1 MNGPEINQGGGYFP
15 IPNPE
20 RYDNVQVKLDSV
32 LSRFGMVVEG
42 RDNLYSLARREG
54 GNGVIIASTHDSW
67 MDIAVLGAAN
77 DAARMRFLGKAEV
90 WNWPYIG
97 KLAVDAGAFSVNR
110 QHQDSR
116 HAAIDTTVKMLDNG
130 EWVTMY
136 IEGTRNRSKEGR
148 TMGKIKTGVARA
160 ALQASGVTPILPV
173 AIGYRRSL
181 VRRSPSIRKPVIIF
195 GEPDFIHQG
204 PADSRIVS
212 ELTESIGEKL
222 LLVKNR
228 AMDIVEGKV

>member
-1 MNGPEINQGGGYFP
+1 MVSPDQSVGGGYFP

-20 RYDNVQVKLDSV
+20 RYDRVQQRLDSV
-32 LSRFGMVVEG
+32 MTHLGIMVEG
-42 RDNLYSLARREG
+42 YEYLEGLASRESG
-54 GNGVIIASTHDSW
+54 SGVIIASTHESW

-77 DAARMRFLGKAEV
+77 NETRMRFLGKAEV

-116 HAAIDTTVKMLDNG
+116 QTAIDTSVKMLDQG

-160 ALQASGVTPILPV
+160 ALQASGVTPVLPV

-181 VRRSPSIRKPVIIF
+181 LRRNSSIRKPVIIF
-195 GEPDFIHQG
+195 GEPNFIDQG
-204 PADSRIVS
+204 PTDSRVVS
-212 ELTESIGEKL
+212 ELTELIGENL
-222 LLVKNR
+222 LLLKNR
-228 AMDIVEGKV
+228 ALDIVEGRV